1 MPRKTTRK
9 PPPMPT
15 YYTVELTVLVG
26 KTRNK
31 KRIEQKMEVDVFA
44 TSPESAV
51 LALARKLHI
60 DPVFED

>member
-1 MPRKTTRK
+1 MPKKAPRKA
-9 PPPMPT
+9 PPMPT
-15 YYTVELTVLVG
+15 YYTIEFAVLVG

-60 DPVFED
+60 DPVFPD